1 MTSAGRSRGR
11 ATIVDVARAADV
23 SRQTVSNVVNNPQR
37 VAPATLE
44 RVHREIERLG
54 FRPSLAARSLKQE
67 RANALGIELNSLG
80 VRRLGS
86 ILDSFFVELTVAS
99 RQRDAHLVP
108 FAAAEHDRPIPAY
121 QDLVASNLVDAFI
134 LTDTRHDDP
143 RPGWLREHGIPFAA
157 FGRIWD
163 DPGFTWWVD
172 VDGFAGVATAVQHL
186 LGAGYDRVGFLGWP
200 AGSPVGDERRAG
212 WLGAAAGAGGDRPEW
227 QASAPQDVGLAA
239 AAVAPVIDAMGPGG
253 AVACASDTLAMGAW
267 MVLRERGLTPGR
279 DFGIVGFDD
288 SDLAQAFGLTS
299 LRQPLHEV
307 AEEVLA
313 ILDDGRAGRPM
324 PVQGRIHRP
333 TLITRGSTD
342 RSTPPSAD
350 RTWHHADNRTDN
362 GGNR

>member
-11 ATIVDVARAADV
+11 ATIVDVARAAEV

-212 WLGAAAGAGGDRPEW
+212 WLGAAAEAGGDRPSGRPAPRRTSAW
-227 QASAPQDVGLAA
+227 PRRPSHPSSTRWVPAARWRAPRTRSRWAPGWCCASAV
-239 AAVAPVIDAMGPGG
+239 
-253 AVACASDTLAMGAW
+253 
-267 MVLRERGLTPGR
+267 
-279 DFGIVGFDD
+279 
-288 SDLAQAFGLTS
+288 
-299 LRQPLHEV
+299 
-307 AEEVLA
+307 
-313 ILDDGRAGRPM
+313 
-324 PVQGRIHRP
+324 
-333 TLITRGSTD
+333 
-342 RSTPPSAD
+342 
-350 RTWHHADNRTDN
+350 
-362 GGNR
+362 